1 VARLVERSRPES
13 CSGRIFRNLWTRVS
27 GALVEETDRRHR
39 RGSTVFT
46 LVVEAIVGAIWP
58 TSASTSRTGRYA
70 LEMPLRDF
78 GGTTQ
83 LLPWWGGACMLLIY
97 GIALGV
103 LGTFTT
109 LRSDVT

>member
-1 VARLVERSRPES
+1 
-13 CSGRIFRNLWTRVS
+13 
-27 GALVEETDRRHR
+27 
-39 RGSTVFT
+39 
-46 LVVEAIVGAIWP
+46 VEAIVGAIGP
-58 TSASTSRTGRYA
+58 TLGEYLPGQAATA
-70 LEMPLRDF
+70 LEDAARTNF

-97 GIALGV
+97 GIALAF